1 MSQAFVDQ
9 VTLDCLLNKSMFN
22 AHIKNKKA
30 LSINKEDKKFYK
42 KRIYNLFKELLINK
56 LEPDN
61 LLPDVKYAYDNF
73 VNASINYFKTIDNN
87 DLLQEEY
94 KTLDEEDTIN
104 INAIPELGD
113 DDNIVGLENADKLLM
128 RSIKITQPSLD
139 KYVKRK
145 TTKPEEKLIMPKQK
159 EINLMDPELKVKGIQ
174 SNSNNS
180 NINNNNNIQKKENI
194 TNKYDEIINAKNEND
209 KKDKNSKK
217 EKYDKKDKIEE

>member
-9 VTLDCLLNKSMFN
+9 VTLLNKSIFN

-30 LSINKEDKKFYK
+30 QSINKEDKKFYK

-94 KTLDEEDTIN
+94 KTLDDNNVALEN
-104 INAIPELGD
+104 IDANPELCD
-113 DDNIVGLENADKLLM
+113 DVGVEEADKLLM
-128 RSIKITQPSLD
+128 RSIKITTPSLD

-145 TTKPEEKLIMPKQK
+145 STKPEEKLIMPKQK
-159 EINLMDPELKVKGIQ
+159 EINLMNPDLKVKGIQ
-174 SNSNNS
+174 SNS
-180 NINNNNNIQKKENI
+180 NNNNIQKKENI

-217 EKYDKKDKIEE
+217 EKCDKKDKIEE

>member
-9 VTLDCLLNKSMFN
+9 VTLDCLLNKSIFN

-30 LSINKEDKKFYK
+30 QSINKEDKKFYK

-94 KTLDEEDTIN
+94 KTLDDNNVALEN
-104 INAIPELGD
+104 IDANPELCD
-113 DDNIVGLENADKLLM
+113 DVGVEEADKLLM
-128 RSIKITQPSLD
+128 RSIKITTPSLD

-145 TTKPEEKLIMPKQK
+145 STKPQEMMIMPKQK
-159 EINLMDPELKVKGIQ
+159 EVNLMDPELKVKGIQ
-174 SNSNNS
+174 SNSNS
-180 NINNNNNIQKKENI
+180 NNNNIQKKENI
-194 TNKYDEIINAKNEND
+194 TNKYDEIINT

-217 EKYDKKDKIEE
+217 EKCDKKDKNEE